1 MNPITQVIRATRP
14 IYRKLSTTAPVAAA
28 KPMPTTGM
36 CFELSEEQKALQD
49 LARKFTREE
58 IVPVAAQYDKTGEY
72 PWPIVKKAWEIGL
85 MNGHIPEHCGG
96 MGLGAIDSCLI
107 AEELAFGC
115 AGIKAAIATSSI
127 GAATGEGG
135 MNMDVFDGCMVAEE
149 LAFGCTGIMTA
160 MEASGLGQ
168 MPVIIA
174 GNKEQQKKYL
184 GRLVEEP
191 IVAAYCVTEPGAGSD
206 VAGVKTR
213 AEKKGD
219 EWIINGQK
227 MWITNGG
234 VANWYFVLARTN
246 PDPKCPASK
255 AFTGFIV
262 ERDWP
267 GVTPGRKEQ
276 NMGQRASDTRGITFE
291 DVRVPKENVLIEE
304 GAGFKI
310 AMGAFDKTRPPVAA
324 GATGLA
330 QRALTEATKYAL
342 ERKTFGV
349 PIARHQ
355 AVAFMLAD
363 MAIGVETARLAWMK
377 AAWMADHGVRNT
389 VLASVAKCHASEIA
403 NKAAADAV
411 QIFGGNG
418 FNTEYPVEKL
428 MRDAKIYQ
436 IYEGTS
442 QIQRLIISREIIT
455 NAMQSN

>member
-1 MNPITQVIRATRP
+1 MNPLNQWSLQIVRATRP
-14 IYRKLSTTAPVAAA
+14 IYRKLSTTASTASAA
-28 KPMPTTGM
+28 KPIPTTGL
-36 CFELSEEQKALQD
+36 CFELSDEHKALQE

-58 IVPVAAQYDKTGEY
+58 IIPVAGQYDKSGEY
-72 PWPIVKKAWEIGL
+72 PWPIIKKAWEVGL
-85 MNGHIPEHCGG
+85 MNGHVPEHCGG
-96 MGLGAIDSCLI
+96 MGLGVLESCII
-107 AEELAFGC
+107 AEDVAFGC
-115 AGIKAAIATSSI
+115 SGIMAAIYIT
-127 GAATGEGG
+127 E
-135 MNMDVFDGCMVAEE
+135 VAQ
-149 LAFGCTGIMTA
+149 T
-160 MEASGLGQ
+160 
-168 MPVIIA
+168 PVIIA

-184 GRLVEEP
+184 GRLIDEP
-191 IVAAYCVTEPGAGSD
+191 LVAAYGVTEPGAGSD
-206 VAGVKTR
+206 VAGIKTR

-219 EWIINGQK
+219 EWILNGQK

-262 ERDWP
+262 EREWP

-291 DVRVPKENVLIEE
+291 DVRVPKENVLIGE

-330 QRALTEATKYAL
+330 ARALHEATKYSL
-342 ERKTFGV
+342 ERKAFGV
-349 PIARHQ
+349 PIAQHQ

-363 MAIGVETARLAWMK
+363 MAIGVETARLAWQR
-377 AAWMADHGVRNT
+377 AAWMVDHGQKNT
-389 VLASVAKCHASEIA
+389 VMASVAKAYASEVA
-403 NKAAADAV
+403 NKAASDAV
-411 QIFGGNG
+411 QVFGGNG

-442 QIQRLIISREIIT
+442 QIQRLIISREILME
-455 NAMQSN
+455 AKQSN

>member
-1 MNPITQVIRATRP
+1 MNPITHIVRVTRP
-14 IYRKLSTTAPVAAA
+14 IYRKLSTSTPVAAA
-28 KPMPTTGM
+28 AKPIPTTGF
-36 CFELSEEQKALQD
+36 CFELNDEQKALQD
-49 LARKFTREE
+49 LARKFTKEE
-58 IVPVAAQYDKTGEY
+58 IIPVAAQYDKTGEY
-72 PWPIVKKAWEIGL
+72 PWPIVKKAWEVGL
-85 MNGHIPEHCGG
+85 MNGHVPEHCGG
-96 MGLGAIDSCLI
+96 LNMGVFEGCL
-107 AEELAFGC
+107 
-115 AGIKAAIATSSI
+115 
-127 GAATGEGG
+127 
-135 MNMDVFDGCMVAEE
+135 VAEE
-149 LAFGCTGIMTA
+149 LAYGCTGIMTA

-168 MPVIIA
+168 TPVLIA

-184 GRLVEEP
+184 GRLIEEP
-191 IVAAYCVTEPGAGSD
+191 LVAAYGVTEPGAGSD
-206 VAGVKTR
+206 VAGIKTR

-219 EWIINGQK
+219 EWILNGQK

-262 ERDWP
+262 ERDWA
-267 GVTPGRKEQ
+267 GVTPGRKEL

-291 DVRVPKENVLIEE
+291 DVRIPKENVLIGE

-310 AMGAFDKTRPPVAA
+310 AMGAFDKTRPPVGA

-330 QRALTEATKYAL
+330 RRCLHEATKYAL

-349 PIARHQ
+349 PIAHHQ

-363 MAIGVETARLAWMK
+363 MAIGVETARLAWQK
-377 AAWMADHGVRNT
+377 AAWMVDHGQKNT
-389 VLASVAKCHASEIA
+389 ILASVGKCHASEVA
-403 NKAAADAV
+403 NKAASDAV

-442 QIQRLIISREIIT
+442 QIQRLIISREILT
-455 NAMQSN
+455 AAKQSNE

>member
-1 MNPITQVIRATRP
+1 MNPITQFARATRP
-14 IYRKLSTTAPVAAA
+14 ICKKLSTSATLAAT
-28 KPMPTTGM
+28 KTIPPTGY
-36 CFELSEEQKALQD
+36 CFELSDEQKALQD

-58 IVPVAAQYDKTGEY
+58 IIPVAAQYDKSGEY
-72 PWPIVKKAWEIGL
+72 PWPIVKKAWGLGL
-85 MNGHIPEHCGG
+85 MNGHVPEHCGG
-96 MGLGAIDSCLI
+96 VGEFGVYEECLVG
-107 AEELAFGC
+107 EEF
-115 AGIKAAIATSSI
+115 
-127 GAATGEGG
+127 
-135 MNMDVFDGCMVAEE
+135 
-149 LAFGCTGIMTA
+149 AFGCTGITTA
-160 MEASGLGQ
+160 IGGTNLGQ
-168 MPVIIA
+168 APVILA

-184 GRLVEEP
+184 GRLIEEP
-191 IVAAYCVTEPGAGSD
+191 LVAAYCVTEPGAGSD

-219 EWIINGQK
+219 EWILNGQK

-267 GVTPGRKEQ
+267 GVTPGRKEI

-291 DVRVPKENVLIEE
+291 DVRIPKENVLLGE

-330 QRALTEATKYAL
+330 NRALHEATKYAL
-342 ERKTFGV
+342 ERKSFGV
-349 PIARHQ
+349 PIANHQ
-355 AVAFMLAD
+355 AVSFMLAD
-363 MAIGVETARLAWMK
+363 MMVGVETARLSWMK
-377 AAWMADHGVRNT
+377 AAWMVDHGQKNT
-389 VLASVAKCHASEIA
+389 AIASIAKLHASEIA
-403 NKAAADAV
+403 NKAASDAV

-442 QIQRLIISREIIT
+442 QIQRLIISRELLLSAAGK
-455 NAMQSN
+455 N